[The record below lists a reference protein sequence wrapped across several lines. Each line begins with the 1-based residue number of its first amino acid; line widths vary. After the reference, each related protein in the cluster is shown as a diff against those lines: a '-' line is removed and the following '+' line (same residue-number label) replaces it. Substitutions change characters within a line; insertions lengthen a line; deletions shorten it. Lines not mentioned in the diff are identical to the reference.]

1 MRTAFSPGVIAAQ
14 AAGGVVLAFLVLPI
28 LAVVPASFNELS
40 FIKIPPEN
48 YSIRWY
54 EAFFADPGWIH
65 SVVNSA
71 KVAMLATAF
80 SVVVGTMTALALDR
94 LTPRWRVLVTGLVIS
109 PLIVPV
115 IMISIALYYVSR
127 RVGLYGTIPG
137 LALGHSLLC
146 LPFVVINVGVS
157 LGRLDPNLLR
167 AATGLGAGSWHAF
180 RTVTLPAI
188 LPGLSGGAAFAFVTS
203 FDEVIISI
211 FIAGYGAKTLPVKLW
226 EEIRIE
232 FTPVVA
238 AGATIIL
245 LLTVAVF
252 VAAQLVR
259 SRAQRRAATAGRS

>member
-1 MRTAFSPGVIAAQ
+1 MRTGFSSAAIAAQ
-14 AAGGVVLAFLVLPI
+14 VAGGVVLAFLVLPI

-40 FIKIPPEN
+40 FIKIPPES
-48 YSIRWY
+48 YSTRWY
-54 EAFFADPGWIH
+54 QAFLADAGWIH

-71 KVAMLATAF
+71 KVALLATIF

-127 RVGLYGTIPG
+127 RVGLYGTVPG

-167 AATGLGAGSWHAF
+167 AATGLGASSWHAF

-238 AGATIIL
+238 AGATVIL
-245 LLTVAVF
+245 VLTVVMF
-252 VAAQLVR
+252 VAVQLVR
-259 SRAQRRAATAGRS
+259 SRAQRRAAMAGQ

>member
-1 MRTAFSPGVIAAQ
+1 MRAGSSASMAAH
-14 AAGGVVLAFLVLPI
+14 AAGCAVLAFLLLPI
-28 LAVVPASFNELS
+28 LVVVPASFNELS
-40 FIKIPPEN
+40 FIKIPPDS
-48 YSIRWY
+48 YSARWY
-54 EAFFADPGWIH
+54 YAFFADAGWFR

-71 KVAMLATAF
+71 KVALLATTF
-80 SVVVGTMTALALDR
+80 SLAVGTMTALALDR
-94 LTPRWRVLVTGLVIS
+94 LAPRLRTVVTGLVIS

-127 RVGLYGTIPG
+127 RVGLYGTVPG

-167 AATGLGAGSWHAF
+167 AATGLGAGPWHAF

-188 LPGLSGGAAFAFVTS
+188 LPGLAGGAAFAFVTS

-226 EEIRIE
+226 EEIKVE

-238 AGATIIL
+238 AGSTIIL
-245 LLTVAVF
+245 LLTVVLFFAV
-252 VAAQLVR
+252 QLVR
-259 SRAQRRAATAGRS
+259 ARAIRRSSLAGKP